1 LMMMDKSV
9 FVTVGSTGF
18 DKLIET
24 VLSGES
30 LEILK
35 LKGFNKL
42 IVQYGKS
49 KNAFQNNLENNRSG
63 SILESLRLNK
73 SLIVVAN
80 EDLMDNHQMELAIEL
95 DDQGFLAYSKTW

>member
-1 LMMMDKSV
+1 MDKSV

>member
-1 LMMMDKSV
+1 MDKSV

-49 KNAFQNNLENNRSG
+49 KNAFQNNLENN
-63 SILESLRLNK
+63 I
-73 SLIVVAN
+73 VAN